1 MDNFNSRIS
10 AGNSKN
16 KTNKPEDLCGL
27 HVTEQSARKSEKKWW
42 MGVKNR
48 IR

>member
-16 KTNKPEDLCGL
+16 KTNEPEDLCGL
-27 HVTEQSARKSEKKWW
+27 HVTEQSARKSEKNGGW
-42 MGVKNR
+42 G
-48 IR
+48 